1 MKEKKIL
8 SKTELKAVLQDTLS
22 FDEYL
27 TLYKKVFGKDFPE
40 TISNSWGFP
49 PIGEI
54 RNAIISKK
62 PIKVRKKDLL
72 RKGIVL

>member
-8 SKTELKAVLQDTLS
+8 SNTELKAVLQDTLS

-27 TLYKKVFGKDFPE
+27 TLYKEVFGKDFPE

-49 PIGEI
+49 PYW
-54 RNAIISKK
+54 RNTKRHYLKK
-62 PIKVRKKDLL
+62 TY
-72 RKGIVL
+72 

>member
-8 SKTELKAVLQDTLS
+8 SNKELKAVLQDNLS

-27 TLYKKVFGKDFPE
+27 ALYKKLFGKDFPE

-49 PIGEI
+49 PIGEL

-72 RKGIVL
+72 RKGIIL